1 MMDHHFCQHR
11 ASACLLIFT
20 AFSENYTLHTST
32 PTALVFVVFVFLFV
46 LDISISLAA
55 SSYQAD
61 IPLPRLS
68 RLLYFYCGLLLWNKI
83 DLYGKVTV
91 ETVSVSPDIRRGTAN
106 CDPSSTFEP
115 AHNMV
120 LPVLHRSLVRPRWKQ
135 AVATHL
141 PLSSFVDDAQYYS
154 TSRSRLVKKKP
165 TSGTGLAD
173 PLPPSA
179 ASYSIHDLYHSNM
192 IGRIRT
198 SGGRLPELRDRAG
211 VTIVVPGR
219 VRRVTRTIKGSNED
233 DDNRDDGTT
242 TTTWITVTALPQL
255 HLMAWLDAR
264 QYFQSCRK
272 SSANS
277 SAAPSDL
284 GATTWSGTAAAQL
297 LQRGR
302 QDLVRLLRTHVHRTS
317 GIASTA
323 TTKPETAATPGSIL
337 TVHAPSASSPVLSSS
352 AVSSSSLPP
361 SSPNRP
367 RRRPLQYVLHGHGI
381 PLQLLQYC
389 IDFAQ
394 QVLSHND
401 DNDETLYCTLTS
413 VPQAPTT
420 AAVDWTRTTWVR
432 RLRRRH
438 ESGLEESSTTTT
450 LRIQPPLWS
459 SENNSIAEFQ
469 EHDWLLYWTV
479 MQRLAWHLS
488 VVLPPPRDESAIR
501 LDAQGLLAEPAL
513 RLHQWKASF
522 CRGLLVDPSLLPI
535 PPMESSTTES
545 STPRPVL
552 IVEWN
557 PRTEVPPSLPLSG
570 VWSPPPP
577 GHVAIR
583 LQGAPSSRK
592 RPVTLCFDA
601 AFGYQNE
608 A

>member
-1 MMDHHFCQHR
+1 
-11 ASACLLIFT
+11 
-20 AFSENYTLHTST
+20 
-32 PTALVFVVFVFLFV
+32 
-46 LDISISLAA
+46 
-55 SSYQAD
+55 
-61 IPLPRLS
+61 
-68 RLLYFYCGLLLWNKI
+68 
-83 DLYGKVTV
+83 
-91 ETVSVSPDIRRGTAN
+91 
-106 CDPSSTFEP
+106 
-115 AHNMV
+115 MV
-120 LPVLHRSLVRPRWKQ
+120 LPALHRSLVRPRWKQ
-135 AVATHL
+135 AVAGHFCL
-141 PLSSFVDDAQYYS
+141 GSSCDDVRYYS
-154 TSRSRLVKKKP
+154 ASRPRLVKKKP
-165 TSGTGLAD
+165 ASTGVL
-173 PLPPSA
+173 PLSA

-277 SAAPSDL
+277 ATAPSDL

-323 TTKPETAATPGSIL
+323 KPETTATPGSIL
-337 TVHAPSASSPVLSSS
+337 TVHAPSTSAPMLSSS

-361 SSPNRP
+361 PSPNRP

-401 DNDETLYCTLTS
+401 DNDETLYCTLAS

-420 AAVDWTRTTWVR
+420 AAVNWTHTTWVR
-432 RLRRRH
+432 RLRRH
-438 ESGLEESSTTTT
+438 ETGLEESSTTTT

-459 SENNSIAEFQ
+459 SENNSTAEFQ

-557 PRTEVPPSLPLSG
+557 PLTDLNAASLSPG
-570 VWSPPPP
+570 VWSPSPP

-583 LQGAPSSRK
+583 LQGAPSSSK